1 MKSLP
6 TLKHSKR
13 YIAFSVKGAE
23 GEGRGEIKRAVFKI
37 IVALLGECGASCAY
51 VHLIS
56 YTGGRGILVCDPE
69 YVDKCIVALA
79 CMKKVNKAEVFVD
92 VTGVFGMLEDAKE
105 GAIYG

>member
-13 YIAFSVKGAE
+13 YLAFSVKGAE
-23 GEGRGEIKRAVFKI
+23 SEGRGEIKKAVFKTI
-37 IVALLGECGASCAY
+37 MALLGECEASSAN

-56 YTGGRGILVCDPE
+56 YTGGQGILVCNPE

-79 CMKKVNKAEVFVD
+79 CMKKVNKVEVFVD
-92 VTGVFGMLEDAKE
+92 VTGVFGMLEDAKK
-105 GAIYG
+105 GARYG